1 MPTKARIARVQARW
15 FSLPDSW
22 RVELSSA
29 FHTFAPAFVGAILL
43 SPVVIGETSIT
54 RDAVAAL
61 ALTAVR
67 SGFKAV
73 SVWFFSR
80 TLPDP
85 KE

>member
-1 MPTKARIARVQARW
+1 MASKARIARVQKAW

-22 RVELSSA
+22 RVELASA

-43 SPVVIGETSIT
+43 SPVVVGEVSIT

-67 SGFKAV
+67 AGFKAV